1 MANDRVYPAGAEW
14 ATNIARGY
22 AAEAQPSLSAETRE
36 NFRRRLE
43 EELVSLLI
51 LGTPSV
57 DWLDKIN
64 EILDEE
70 ENSRLPCRG
79 PRVLTINADSGEVTM
94 GPIPLTA
101 TLRDT

>member
-14 ATNIARGY
+14 AAKIANRY
-22 AAEAQPSLSAETRE
+22 AAEAQPSLSAETRG

-51 LGTPSV
+51 LGTPSI
-57 DWLDKIN
+57 DWPDRIN

-70 ENSRLPCRG
+70 ENSRLLCRG
-79 PRVLTINADSGEVTM
+79 PRVLKINTDSGEIIM
-94 GPIPLTA
+94 EPLQ
-101 TLRDT
+101 